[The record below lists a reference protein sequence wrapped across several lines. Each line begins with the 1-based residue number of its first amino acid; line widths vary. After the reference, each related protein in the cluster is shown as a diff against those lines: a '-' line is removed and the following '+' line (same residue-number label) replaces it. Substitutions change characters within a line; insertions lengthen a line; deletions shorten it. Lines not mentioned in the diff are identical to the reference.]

1 MTQPLDLMR
10 KKAAAYA
17 AERDKL
23 AALVNAMK
31 DEISTIERGAMP
43 DILRAARRIST
54 LHNELAAAI
63 GDNAECFVKPR
74 TVVVDGLKFGL
85 QKQKGRMTWDDDD
98 KLCARVDK
106 LAEEGV
112 ISAEQAELCVAV
124 TYKPVAAGLEQLD
137 GKVLKRLG
145 VTVTAD
151 TDAPII
157 KTVDGGVEKLVSALV
172 REATKDAGAEVAA

>member
-1 MTQPLDLMR
+1 MITPLETMR
-10 KKAAAYA
+10 KRAADYA
-17 AERDKL
+17 ALRDKL
-23 AALVNAMK
+23 AALVQAMK
-31 DEISTIERGAMP
+31 DEVSTIERASMP
-43 DILRAARRIST
+43 DILRTGRKIAA
-54 LHNELAAAI
+54 LHSELVEFI
-63 GDNAECFVKPR
+63 TDHPDCFVKPR

-112 ISAEQAELCVAV
+112 ISVEQAELCVAV
-124 TYKPVAAGLEQLD
+124 TYKPVSAGLEQLD

-145 VTVTAD
+145 ITVTAD

-172 REATKDAGAEVAA
+172 REATKDAGAEVAS